1 MVLCMGLFL
10 KKRLSP
16 PPPSSTRARY
26 VGRDRYFKF
35 NLIPNQW
42 IFNDGGETEERTAK
56 FCKSTFGAKG
66 ACPTSGGELTGLES
80 QATVISGTATCQRVV
95 IGGRAFFIGDTC

>member
-1 MVLCMGLFL
+1 MVLCLGLFL
-10 KKRLSP
+10 KKLSP
-16 PPPSSTRARY
+16 PSLPLLPAHRY

-42 IFNDGGETEERTAK
+42 IFNDVGETEKRTAK
-56 FCKSTFGAKG
+56 FCKSIFGAKG